1 MENLKKQF
9 FIGANWKL
17 HFTLEDL
24 NPFFEQLNLAS
35 LKLGKNPARLI
46 IFPQTPLLS
55 EVKRFQKQNNIDLGS
70 QNSSALPQGAYTG
83 ESSPKALKSVGAQ
96 WTLVG
101 HSERRALFGD
111 TNEICLKKFD
121 LARKEQ
127 LKPLLCIGEEKS
139 VREKGF
145 EAVKS
150 FLKSQLDPFLSTS
163 AAEPLVIA
171 YEPVWAIG
179 TGLTPQPAEVEETLA
194 WIRSYLSKS
203 TTELFVIYGG
213 SVNRENAASFL
224 QLPSC
229 HGLLIGGVSLKPLD
243 LREIFHMATHQ

>member
-1 MENLKKQF
+1 MKQKL
-9 FIGANWKL
+9 IAGNWKMNGSL
-17 HFTLEDL
+17 AA
-24 NPFFEQLNLAS
+24 NAS
-35 LKLGKNPARLI
+35 LLQAVLDGSKGMNCQAAVCVPAAYLAQVQAILSGQSLI
-46 IFPQTPLLS
+46 A
-55 EVKRFQKQNNIDLGS
+55 LGS
-70 QNSSALPQGAYTG
+70 QDVSAQEVGAYTG
-83 ESSPKALKSVGAQ
+83 EISADMLKSVGVE
-96 WTLVG
+96 TVILG
-101 HSERRALFGD
+101 HSERRAYFHESDELINAKVKAALAHEMRVIFCFG
-111 TNEICLKKFD
+111 EELKD
-121 LARKEQ
+121 RKAEQHFAVVESQ
-127 LKPLLCIGEEKS
+127 LKAGLFNLE
-139 VREKGF
+139 
-145 EAVKS
+145 
-150 FLKSQLDPFLSTS
+150 S
-163 AAEPLVIA
+163 ASWEQIILA